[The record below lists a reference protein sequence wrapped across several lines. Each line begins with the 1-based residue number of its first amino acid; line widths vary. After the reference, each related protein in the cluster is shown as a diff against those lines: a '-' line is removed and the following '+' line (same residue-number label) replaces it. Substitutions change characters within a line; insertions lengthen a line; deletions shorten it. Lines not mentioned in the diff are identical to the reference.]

1 MASIIL
7 RSLFGAYLVIFA
19 LILALN
25 LTIGPVTPALAFMR
39 ALLWPIWIATGYPQG
54 VVTVY
59 G

>member
-1 MASIIL
+1 MIRIVLYSAL
-7 RSLFGAYLVIFA
+7 GAYLVIFF

-25 LTIGPVTPALAFMR
+25 LTMGPVTPALSFMR
-39 ALLWPIWIATGYPQG
+39 ALLWPIWIATGYPHG